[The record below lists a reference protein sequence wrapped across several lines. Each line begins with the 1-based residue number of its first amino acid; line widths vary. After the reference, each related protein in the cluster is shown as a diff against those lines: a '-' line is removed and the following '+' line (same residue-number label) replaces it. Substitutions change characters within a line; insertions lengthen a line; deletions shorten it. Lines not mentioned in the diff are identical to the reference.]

1 MTGICGLVGPETGET
16 ATMLERMLGALAM
29 RGTSR
34 RTVKVKIGNTS
45 YVLGVRESSSY
56 GAGGLFSNGI
66 LTLAIDGYFC
76 NDAIEKFLESSLPGS
91 KAFRELYK
99 SEGAYAML
107 GVSSEGLVGG
117 RDPVGQKPLY
127 YGSDK
132 GVVLFASLKTA
143 LTNAGIANPKPVPP
157 GQIVSITNSATSTDD
172 TYRLENTDEED
183 NIGEEAAVEKLGSLL
198 AESAIR
204 TVPEGSALAFSGGLD
219 STLVAQAAMLTSR
232 RPELFTVGLENQPEL
247 QHAQQVADQMGL
259 PITVRELTKKEVVN
273 LLPDVV
279 QATESID
286 PTVVGVSLPFYAT
299 CQMAR
304 AKGLKHIDAGRLS
317 DELFEGYARFE
328 ELAGNVATI
337 KREVWESL
345 VSASANDFEPGDK
358 VAVTNGL
365 GLRCPFAYLP
375 LVQYALRIPAGFKV
389 RVQNGQPVRK
399 FILRKLASSWGLPA
413 SVVDR
418 PKRAI
423 QYSTGVMNVLEKEA
437 KNRGLGLRDLFQ
449 EQVA

>member
-76 NDAIEKFLESSLPGS
+76 DDAIEKFPESSLPGS

-127 YGSDK
+127 YGSEK
-132 GVVLFASLKTA
+132 GVCLLSRIKTV

-183 NIGEEAAVEKLGSLL
+183 ISEESAVEKLGSLL
-198 AESAIR
+198 TESAIK

-219 STLVAQAAMLTSR
+219 STLVAYAAMLTSR

-259 PITVRELTKKEVVN
+259 PITVRELTKKEVVD
-273 LLPDVV
+273 LVPDVV

-304 AKGLKHIDAGRLS
+304 AKGLKHIVAGQLS
-317 DELFEGYARFE
+317 DELFGGYARFE
-328 ELAGNVATI
+328 ELAGNDATV

-358 VAVTNGL
+358 EQG
-365 GLRCPFAYLP
+365 PIP
-375 LVQYALRIPAGFKV
+375 LVSNV
-389 RVQNGQPVRK
+389 RSPN
-399 FILRKLASSWGLPA
+399 LP
-413 SVVDR
+413 
-418 PKRAI
+418 
-423 QYSTGVMNVLEKEA
+423 
-437 KNRGLGLRDLFQ
+437 
-449 EQVA
+449 

>member
-1 MTGICGLVGPETGET
+1 MSPRLMPPLFLRLRSRAFSGVSSVPQRPVSSQGYCSVPCQLV
-16 ATMLERMLGALAM
+16 R
-29 RGTSR
+29 S
-34 RTVKVKIGNTS
+34 
-45 YVLGVRESSSY
+45 
-56 GAGGLFSNGI
+56 
-66 LTLAIDGYFC
+66 AIDGYFC

-172 TYRLENTDEED
+172 TYRLENTDED
-183 NIGEEAAVEKLGSLL
+183 NIGEEAAVEKLESLL
-198 AESAIR
+198 TESAIK

-259 PITVRELTKKEVVN
+259 PITVRELTKKEVVD
-273 LLPDVV
+273 LVPDVV

-299 CQMAR
+299 CQMAQ
-304 AKGLKHIDAGRLS
+304 AKGLKHIVAGQLS
-317 DELFEGYARFE
+317 DELFGGYARFE
-328 ELAGNVATI
+328 ELAGNNATV

-358 VAVTNGL
+358 VAVTNRL
-365 GLRCPFAYLP
+365 DLRCPFAYLP
-375 LVQYALRIPAGFKV
+375 LVQYALKIPAGFKV
-389 RVQNGQPVRK
+389 RG
-399 FILRKLASSWGLPA
+399 
-413 SVVDR
+413 
-418 PKRAI
+418 
-423 QYSTGVMNVLEKEA
+423 
-437 KNRGLGLRDLFQ
+437 
-449 EQVA
+449 

>member
-16 ATMLERMLGALAM
+16 ATMLERMLDALAM

-45 YVLGVRESSSY
+45 FVLGVRESFSL

-76 NDAIEKFLESSLPGS
+76 DDAIEKFPESPLPSS
-91 KAFRELYK
+91 KAFREFYK
-99 SEGAYAML
+99 SAGAYAML
-107 GVSSEGLVGG
+107 GVSGDGLLGG

-127 YGSDK
+127 YGSEK

-157 GQIVSITNSATSTDD
+157 GQIVSITNSATSTDN
-172 TYRLENTDEED
+172 TYRLENTDED

-198 AESAIR
+198 TESAIK

-304 AKGLKHIDAGRLS
+304 AKGLKHIVAGQLS
-317 DELFEGYARFE
+317 DELFGGYARFE

-437 KNRGLGLRDLFQ
+437 KYRGLGLRDLFL